1 MVFRSWL
8 DFGLSIS
15 NIKDTYLSHEQ
26 TMSKLVYNQQV
37 NRIYGYFMMDIS
49 MDIYGRY
56 MELSLSLSL
65 SLNGLRKLTYY
76 IHIHI
81 YIYIHDTYMYIY
93 INANMKLSDN
103 WEVLCHHVPTL
114 VVNTEA
120 LKRPLLRLGGRE
132 ASERGDVT
140 VLWYHRIYYNTNSF
154 TEYVHIHISI
164 HI

>member
-1 MVFRSWL
+1 
-8 DFGLSIS
+8 
-15 NIKDTYLSHEQ
+15 
-26 TMSKLVYNQQV
+26 MSKLVYNQQV

-65 SLNGLRKLTYY
+65 SLNGLQKLTYY
-76 IHIHI
+76 IYIYYIHMI
-81 YIYIHDTYMYIY
+81 HTHTYIYIC

-120 LKRPLLRLGGRE
+120 QKRPLLRLGGRE

-140 VLWYHRIYYNTNSF
+140 VLWYHRIYYKQLYRVCSYTHKY
-154 TEYVHIHISI
+154 TYIHIYVYVRI
-164 HI
+164 YIYILLLLLLLLLL